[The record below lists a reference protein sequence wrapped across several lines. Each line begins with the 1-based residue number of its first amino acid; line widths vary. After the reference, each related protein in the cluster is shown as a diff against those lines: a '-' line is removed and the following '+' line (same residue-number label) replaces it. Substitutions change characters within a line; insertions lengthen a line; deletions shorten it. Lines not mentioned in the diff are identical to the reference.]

1 MTDILDS
8 HSVQFISDSSNVDF
22 DVVALDLS
30 GQMTST
36 FTFKDIFYQR
46 GFADSDS
53 SSVAVID
60 VSAADY
66 QELFKLNVPLYD
78 PSSGTVD
85 TEQVRYLTQASG
97 WTDVSFSS
105 AEVSDN
111 PIFTSHIDQSIKKDF
126 LRSMLKDITGTT
138 RLNNLFKNQATM
150 VGHIESLDAS
160 FNEEV
165 NALLT
170 AIEGAGWLTDE
181 DYGVL
186 QDGSQNYSF
195 DGIFR
200 DYSTDPTDLTD
211 ASQGVYDLSV
221 NNSRFSKFNPLRI
234 LSSSILGEEYADA
247 ADNLDISGTGLG
259 NTGRREYLINDLSD
273 QLFTFWNDISGTKY
287 IATDANSLKYDVW
300 VTNTADAQAASAAEK
315 DGGDFSK
322 YLDGYKLYAVQNN
335 SADGSDNL
343 ITNVVDKAYDLEF
356 LPGDRLHVLV
366 TYRPLNDSFSLLNSG
381 ATINDR
387 TYEVILNMT

>member
-78 PSSGTVD
+78 PSAGTVD

-111 PIFTSHIDQSIKKDF
+111 PIFTSHMDQSIKKDF

-150 VGHIESLDAS
+150 VGHIESLDSS

-165 NALLT
+165 SALLT

-200 DYSTDPTDLTD
+200 DYSTDPTDLSD
-211 ASQGVYDLSV
+211 VSAGVLDLSV

-234 LSSSILGEEYADA
+234 LSSSILGEEDADA

-273 QLFTFWNDISGTKY
+273 QLFTFWNDISATKY
-287 IATDANSLKYDVW
+287 IATDANSLKWDVW
-300 VTNTADAQAASAAEK
+300 VTNTTDAQTASAAEK

-322 YLDGYKLYAVQNN
+322 YLDGYKLYAVRNDA
-335 SADGSDNL
+335 ADGSDNL
-343 ITNVVDKAYDLEF
+343 ITQVVDKAYDLEF

>member
-1 MTDILDS
+1 MTDILNS

-78 PSSGTVD
+78 PSAGTVD

-111 PIFTSHIDQSIKKDF
+111 PIFTSHLDQSIKKDF

-150 VGHIESLDAS
+150 VGHIESLDSS

-200 DYSTDPTDLTD
+200 DYSTDPNDLSD
-211 ASQGVYDLSV
+211 ASAGVLDLSV

-234 LSSSILGEEYADA
+234 LSSSILGEEDADA

-273 QLFTFWNDISGTKY
+273 QLFTFWNDISATKY
-287 IATDANSLKYDVW
+287 IATDANSLKWDVW
-300 VTNTADAQAASAAEK
+300 VTNTTDAQTASAAEK

-322 YLDGYKLYAVQNN
+322 YLDGYKLYAVRNDA
-335 SADGSDNL
+335 ADGSDNL
-343 ITNVVDKAYDLEF
+343 ITQVVDKAYDLEF

-381 ATINDR
+381 ATINNR

>member
-78 PSSGTVD
+78 PSAGTVD
-85 TEQVRYLTQASG
+85 TENVRYLTQASG

-234 LSSSILGEEYADA
+234 LSSSILGEEDADA

-273 QLFTFWNDISGTKY
+273 QVFTFWNDISATKY
-287 IATDANSLKYDVW
+287 IATDANSLKWDVW

-343 ITNVVDKAYDLEF
+343 ITQVVDKAYDLEF

-381 ATINDR
+381 ATINNR

>member
-78 PSSGTVD
+78 PSAGTVD
-85 TEQVRYLTQASG
+85 TENVRYLTQASG

-165 NALLT
+165 SALLT

-234 LSSSILGEEYADA
+234 LSSSILGEEDADA

-322 YLDGYKLYAVQNN
+322 YLDGYKLYAVQND

-381 ATINDR
+381 ATINNR

>member
-1 MTDILDS
+1 MTDILNS

-78 PSSGTVD
+78 PSAGTVD

-111 PIFTSHIDQSIKKDF
+111 PIFTSHLDQSIKKDF

-150 VGHIESLDAS
+150 VGHIESLDSS

-165 NALLT
+165 SALLT

-200 DYSTDPTDLTD
+200 DYSTDPTDLSD
-211 ASQGVYDLSV
+211 VSAGVLDLSV

-234 LSSSILGEEYADA
+234 LSSSILGEEDADA

-273 QLFTFWNDISGTKY
+273 QLFTFWNDISATKY
-287 IATDANSLKYDVW
+287 IATDANSLKWDVW
-300 VTNTADAQAASAAEK
+300 VTNTTDAQTASAAEK

-322 YLDGYKLYAVQNN
+322 YLDGYKLYAVRNDA
-335 SADGSDNL
+335 ADGSDNL
-343 ITNVVDKAYDLEF
+343 ITQVVDKAYDLEF

-381 ATINDR
+381 ATINNR

>member
-1 MTDILDS
+1 MTDILNS

-46 GFADSDS
+46 GFDSDS
-53 SSVAVID
+53 TVPIAVID
-60 VSAADY
+60 VSAANY

-234 LSSSILGEEYADA
+234 LSSSILGEEDADA
-247 ADNLDISGTGLG
+247 SDNLDISGTGLG
-259 NTGRREYLINDLSD
+259 NTARREYLINDLSD
-273 QLFTFWNDISGTKY
+273 QVFTFWNDISATKY
-287 IATDANSLKYDVW
+287 VATDANSLKWDVW
-300 VTNTADAQAASAAEK
+300 ITSAAADAGAAEK

-322 YLDGYKLYAVQNN
+322 YLDGYKLYAIQNN
-335 SADGSDNL
+335 AADSANNL
-343 ITNVVDKAYDLEF
+343 ITDVVDKAYNLEF

-381 ATINDR
+381 ATINNR

>member
-78 PSSGTVD
+78 PSAGTVD

-150 VGHIESLDAS
+150 VGHIETLDAS

-165 NALLT
+165 GALLT

-200 DYSTDPTDLTD
+200 DYSTDPTDLSD
-211 ASQGVYDLSV
+211 ASAGVLDLSV

-234 LSSSILGEEYADA
+234 LSSSILGEEDADDS
-247 ADNLDISGTGLG
+247 DNLDISGTGLG

-273 QLFTFWNDISGTKY
+273 QLFTFWNDISATKY
-287 IATDANSLKYDVW
+287 IATDANSLKWDVW
-300 VTNTADAQAASAAEK
+300 ITNTTDAQTASAAEK

-322 YLDGYKLYAVQNN
+322 YLDGYKLYAVRND

-343 ITNVVDKAYDLEF
+343 ITQVVDKAYDLEF

>member
-1 MTDILDS
+1 MTDILNS

-78 PSSGTVD
+78 PSAGTVD

-111 PIFTSHIDQSIKKDF
+111 PIFTSHLDQSIKKDF

-150 VGHIESLDAS
+150 VGHIESLDSS

-165 NALLT
+165 SALLT

-200 DYSTDPTDLTD
+200 DYSTDPTDLSD
-211 ASQGVYDLSV
+211 VSAGVLDLSV

-234 LSSSILGEEYADA
+234 LSSSILGEEDADA

-273 QLFTFWNDISGTKY
+273 QLFTFWNDISATKY
-287 IATDANSLKYDVW
+287 IATDANSKKWDVW
-300 VTNTADAQAASAAEK
+300 VTNTTDAQGVSAAEK

-322 YLDGYKLYAVQNN
+322 YLDGYKLYAVQND

-343 ITNVVDKAYDLEF
+343 ITQVVDKAYDLEF

-381 ATINDR
+381 ATINNR

>member
-30 GQMTST
+30 GQMPST

-78 PSSGTVD
+78 PSAGTVD
-85 TEQVRYLTQASG
+85 TENVRYLTQASG

-165 NALLT
+165 SALLT

-234 LSSSILGEEYADA
+234 LSSSILGEEDADA

-300 VTNTADAQAASAAEK
+300 VTNTADAQAARAAEK
-315 DGGDFSK
+315 DAGDFSK
-322 YLDGYKLYAVQNN
+322 YLDG
-335 SADGSDNL
+335 
-343 ITNVVDKAYDLEF
+343 
-356 LPGDRLHVLV
+356 
-366 TYRPLNDSFSLLNSG
+366 
-381 ATINDR
+381 
-387 TYEVILNMT
+387 

>member
-1 MTDILDS
+1 MTDILNS

-46 GFADSDS
+46 GFDSDS
-53 SSVAVID
+53 SVPIAVID

-78 PSSGTVD
+78 PSAGTVD
-85 TEQVRYLTQASG
+85 TENVRYLTQASG

-200 DYSTDPTDLTD
+200 DYSTDPNDLTD

-234 LSSSILGEEYADA
+234 LSSSILGEEDADA
-247 ADNLDISGTGLG
+247 SDNLDISGTGLG
-259 NTGRREYLINDLSD
+259 NTARREYLINDLSD

-287 IATDANSLKYDVW
+287 IATDANSQKWDVW
-300 VTNTADAQAASAAEK
+300 VTNTTDAQNASAAEK

-381 ATINDR
+381 ATINNR

>member
-78 PSSGTVD
+78 PSAGTVD
-85 TEQVRYLTQASG
+85 TENVRYLTQASG

-200 DYSTDPTDLTD
+200 DYSTDPNDLSD
-211 ASQGVYDLSV
+211 ASAGVYDLSV

-234 LSSSILGEEYADA
+234 LSSSILGEEDADA

-273 QLFTFWNDISGTKY
+273 QIFTFWNDISATKY
-287 IATDANSLKYDVW
+287 IATDANSLKWDVW

-343 ITNVVDKAYDLEF
+343 ITQVVDKAYDLEF

-381 ATINDR
+381 ATINNR

>member
-78 PSSGTVD
+78 PSAGTVD

-150 VGHIESLDAS
+150 VGHIETLDAS

-165 NALLT
+165 GALLT

-200 DYSTDPTDLTD
+200 DYSTDPNDLSD
-211 ASQGVYDLSV
+211 ASAGVLDLSV

-234 LSSSILGEEYADA
+234 LSSSILGEEDADDS
-247 ADNLDISGTGLG
+247 DNLDISGTGLG

-273 QLFTFWNDISGTKY
+273 QIFTFWNDISGTKY
-287 IATDANSLKYDVW
+287 IATDANSQKWDVW
-300 VTNTADAQAASAAEK
+300 VTNTTDAQTASAAEK
-315 DGGDFSK
+315 DGGDFST
-322 YLDGYKLYAVQNN
+322 YLDGYKLYAVRND

-343 ITNVVDKAYDLEF
+343 ITQVVDKAYDLEF

-381 ATINDR
+381 ATINNR